1 MGDAIASLPE
11 SAETR
16 ETKAELPSQ
25 ARKVICILNGEAGSK
40 RAIKTKEQLAEL
52 FSGHGAN
59 ACVMVSGNGPEL
71 TALARHAVQDRYDM
85 VVAAGGDGTMNA
97 VAGALAGTGTPM
109 GVLPLGTLNHFAK
122 DLKIPLELE
131 DAVTTIMTGCIAHI
145 DVGEVNE
152 RVFLNNSCIG
162 LYPWIVRER
171 EMEQRKG
178 DQKWVAFA
186 RASISAF
193 KHYALLHARLRMEGH
208 DEVEAETPFV
218 FVGNNR
224 YESQGFNI
232 GQRSALNGGMLWVC
246 RAPAASRSRLLSLA
260 IKHVFGSA
268 HVPEL
273 EIFEAHEIS
282 VRTRASRL
290 AVATDGEVILLEPPL
305 HYRIRPGALRV
316 IVPPDTGVIG
326 CK

>member
-25 ARKVICILNGEAGSK
+25 ASEVICLLNGEAGSK
-40 RAIKTKEQLAEL
+40 QAIKTKEQLAEL
-52 FSGHGAN
+52 FSRHDTKARVLLAG
-59 ACVMVSGNGPEL
+59 SGPEL
-71 TALARHAVQDRYDM
+71 AALARRAVQDRSDL

-97 VAGALAGTGTPM
+97 VAGALVGTDTVM

-131 DAVTTIMTGCIAHI
+131 GAVATMMTGRIAHL
-145 DVGEVNE
+145 DVGEVNGH
-152 RVFLNNSCIG
+152 VFLNNSSIG
-162 LYPWIVRER
+162 IYPWIVRER

-178 DQKWVAFA
+178 YRKWVAFA
-186 RASISAF
+186 RASMSAL
-193 KHYALLHARLRMEGH
+193 KRYGLLHVRLRIEGH
-208 DEVEAETPFV
+208 DQAEAETPFV

-224 YESQGFNI
+224 YESQGLNI
-232 GQRSALNGGMLWVC
+232 GQRIALNTGRLWVC
-246 RAPAASRSRLLSLA
+246 RAPPASRSRLLMLA
-260 IKHVFGSA
+260 IKHVFGSV